1 MSAIGTRTDWVR
13 ASWGA
18 ASDTGIKR
26 ALNEDRYL
34 AQTPVFVVADGMGGH
49 EAGERASAEAV
60 EALASLVGLQTVT
73 GLQVRQCLSDAQ
85 SRVRAIDTVPGRG
98 AGTTVTGVVI
108 SEHDGVPYWLVL
120 NLGDS
125 RTYRL
130 ADGQLEQVSV
140 DHSEV
145 QEMIEDGELTAE
157 EATHHP
163 RRHVVTKA
171 LGVGT
176 DHEAD
181 FWMIPIAAHDRILV
195 CSDGLTGELCDEQIT
210 QILLTEAS
218 PQAAADLLVEA
229 ALAAGGRDNV
239 TVLVVDASDV
249 PGSEDAATT
258 PQQLDEDATD
268 DTVPR
273 VYPGES
279 GDN

>member
-1 MSAIGTRTDWVR
+1 MSANGTRSYWVR
-13 ASWGA
+13 TSWGA
-18 ASDTGIKR
+18 ASDTGLKR

-60 EALASLVGLQTVT
+60 EALAALVGLPAVT

-85 SRVRAIDTVPGRG
+85 SRVTAIDTVPGRG
-98 AGTTVTGVVI
+98 AGTTVTGVII
-108 SEHDGVPYWLVL
+108 SEHDGVPYWLVV

-145 QEMIEDGELTAE
+145 QEMVEDGELTAE
-157 EATHHP
+157 EAAHHP

-195 CSDGLTGELCDEQIT
+195 CSDGLTGELCDEKIT

-239 TVLVVDASDV
+239 TVIVVDASDV
-249 PGSEDAATT
+249 PGSEDVATT
-258 PQQLDEDATD
+258 PQHLDEDATD

-273 VYPGES
+273 ACPGES
-279 GDN
+279 GGS

>member
-1 MSAIGTRTDWVR
+1 V
-13 ASWGA
+13 
-18 ASDTGIKR
+18 KR

-34 AQTPVFVVADGMGGH
+34 AQAPVFVVADGMGGH
-49 EAGERASAEAV
+49 EAGELASAEAIG
-60 EALASLVGLQTVT
+60 ALASLIGLPAVT
-73 GLQVRQCLSDAQ
+73 GLQVRQCLSEAQ

-130 ADGQLEQVSV
+130 ADGRLEQVSV

-145 QEMIEDGELTAE
+145 QEMIDDGELTPAE
-157 EATHHP
+157 ASHHP

-171 LGVGT
+171 LGVGSE
-176 DHEAD
+176 HEAD
-181 FWMIPIAAHDRILV
+181 FWMIPIAAHDRMLV
-195 CSDGLTGELCDEQIT
+195 CSDGLTGELWDERIS
-210 QILLTEAS
+210 QILLAETS

-239 TVLVVDASDV
+239 TVLVVDAWGV
-249 PGSEDAATT
+249 PGSDDAETT
-258 PQQLDEDATD
+258 PAHQDEDEDEDATE

-273 VYPGES
+273 VPRGES
-279 GDN
+279 GDS